1 MRVRGAARARRVL
14 PPWVKLVR
22 DGSARIGEVAA
33 GGPLLPVF
41 PVSEAG
47 SGLGGAVGGGVGSG
61 VVGGVGAGLVGES
74 GTGLVGGV
82 GGRLVGASGGV
93 AASVAESVS
102 AVAVELPQVREAADI
117 WRLLGPRCVGETV
130 EVFVAGYLD
139 GRNRMVAASEVGR
152 GSLTAC
158 IVHPREV
165 FRVAVAIGAASVVVG
180 HNHPSEDPR
189 PSSED
194 VALTERLKRAG
205 EVLGIR
211 VLDHVVMTPTR
222 FVSLAEQGRC

>member
-41 PVSEAG
+41 PVSEAAG
-47 SGLGGAVGGGVGSG
+47 GLI
-61 VVGGVGAGLVGES
+61 
-74 GTGLVGGV
+74 GGV
-82 GGRLVGASGGV
+82 GGRLVGASGGAV
-93 AASVAESVS
+93 ASVAESVS
-102 AVAVELPQVREAADI
+102 AVAAELPQVREAADI

-139 GRNRMVAASEVGR
+139 GRNRMIAASEVGR
-152 GSLTAC
+152 GTLTAC

>member
-47 SGLGGAVGGGVGSG
+47 SGLVGGSGGAVGGGVG
-61 VVGGVGAGLVGES
+61 VAS

-82 GGRLVGASGGV
+82 GAGLGV
-93 AASVAESVS
+93 VAESVS
-102 AVAVELPQVREAADI
+102 AVAAELPLVRDAADV

-139 GRNRMVAASEVGR
+139 GRNRMIAASEVGR
-152 GSLTAC
+152 GTLTSC
-158 IVHPREV
+158 LVHPREL

-189 PSSED
+189 PSGED
-194 VALTERLKRAG
+194 VALTKRLKDAG
-205 EVLGIR
+205 EILGIR
-211 VLDHVVMTPTR
+211 VLDHVVMTASR
-222 FVSLAEQGRC
+222 YISLSEQGRC